1 MTFKQTQVLS
11 LRCEL
16 ILKSQSQ
23 MRVRIKISNSLF
35 DVWKSENSLMSKAEQ
50 SQVTGQILMIL
61 QTYSMI
67 QDQISF

>member
-1 MTFKQTQVLS
+1 
-11 LRCEL
+11 
-16 ILKSQSQ
+16 